1 MIGTSL
7 PEYVFIRTCIFL
19 LQYTTPIC
27 LACLLALIA
36 TEGTGKALSRTISK
50 VLIGYSVLDALYA
63 FFIYYPYNRRLNNE
77 AEHPPLQ
84 PRSERLALFKRCLD
98 NVPDTAR
105 YLRTW
110 FLGADEADIRKE
122 NVREF
127 ISWAFF
133 DRQPSNETAEE
144 IEELDEFIVEIER
157 RTGHQLKPGRGKA
170 KSFRLTLDEVEVRYR
185 SVVWYFIVGIV
196 DVATH
201 FLLSYRGFQY
211 YAQPKQHSYS
221 VIPLRPQPL
230 FTERR
235 SVSQLSYWYRPHT
248 AKDKL
253 PVVFLHGI
261 GIGLWP
267 YVGYFS
273 GLNKGFPEND
283 QIGVI
288 ALEVLPV
295 SMRLTNAPL
304 SQSEFLSE
312 ITVILKAHG
321 WSQFA
326 LVGHSYGT
334 VLATHMLKSPDL
346 NPRIESVVLVD
357 PVCILLHLP
366 DIAYNF
372 TRRKPSRANEYLL
385 WYFASMDPGIAH
397 CLGRHFFWKDN
408 IAWKEDLIQIAEKP
422 SFEGKM
428 NGSARSKPPKSRRV
442 TVCLAELDLI
452 VDTPTLLQYLLND
465 EDWVSA
471 GGMLE
476 KSNSNSTR
484 QPAAELNGGPIKRNG
499 IEVLW
504 FHGLDH
510 AQAFDRKETIA
521 RLAALTRRSCA
532 RYTTAGGYKL
542 TFSFYE

>member
-19 LQYTTPIC
+19 LQYTSPIC
-27 LACLLALIA
+27 LSYILALIA
-36 TEGTGKALSRTISK
+36 SEGREKALSGVVSK
-50 VLIGYSVLDALYA
+50 VLIGYSILDALYA
-63 FFIYYPYNRRLNNE
+63 IFIFYPYNRRLRDE
-77 AEHPPLQ
+77 AKHPPLQ
-84 PRSERLALFKRCLD
+84 PRAERLALFNRCLD

-110 FLGADEADIRKE
+110 FLGADESDIRKD

-133 DRQPSNETAEE
+133 DRKPGNETTEE
-144 IEELDEFIVEIER
+144 VEELDQYIVEIER
-157 RTGHQLKPGRGKA
+157 RIGRQLKPGRGRA

-201 FLLSYRGFQY
+201 FLLSFQGFQY
-211 YAQPKQHSYS
+211 YAQAKTHSHS

-230 FTERR
+230 FTKKR

-248 AKDKL
+248 SKDKL

-267 YVGYFS
+267 YVGYLS
-273 GLNKGFPEND
+273 GLNKGFPEDD
-283 QIGVI
+283 QVGVI

-304 SQSEFLSE
+304 SQSQFLSE
-312 ITVILKAHG
+312 ITVILKAHS
-321 WSQFA
+321 WDQFA

-366 DIAYNF
+366 NVAYNF

-385 WYFASMDPGIAH
+385 WYFASMDPGVAH

-408 IAWKEDLIQIAEKP
+408 IAWKEDLIEIAEKP
-422 SFEGKM
+422 SGSGNI
-428 NGSARSKPPKSRRV
+428 NGSAQFGTPRSRKV
-442 TVCLAELDLI
+442 TVCLAERDLI
-452 VDTPTLLQYLLND
+452 VDTPTVLQYLLND

-471 GGMLE
+471 GGVLE
-476 KSNSNSTR
+476 KCSSKGMTQPPAGLTR
-484 QPAAELNGGPIKRNG
+484 DAFKRKG
-499 IEVLW
+499 VEVLW
-504 FHGLDH
+504 FEGLDH
-510 AQAFDRKETIA
+510 AQAFDGKETTA
-521 RLAALTRRSCA
+521 RLAAITRRSCA
-532 RYTTAGGYKL
+532 R
-542 TFSFYE
+542 